1 MPSDNSSDP
10 RELLCGNDLKRAVYQ
25 LAESIRDRSAARQS
39 GANTFFENAVSR
51 TLQHLLQ
58 LDQTRSWEESVEP
71 IEGDAGRLI
80 RVALNWL
87 REHVTYR
94 DNSRYVSFRDRLRAY
109 AGGAPARQVDP
120 WYFCMSQGVHDC
132 MQWKGMPLFKT
143 VFDSNI
149 YSKLIFELQPKTIFE
164 IGSGSGASA
173 IWMGDLLESY
183 ALPAK
188 IYSMDLTPPTLIH
201 PRVEFVFGDSRQ
213 IEAAFDAV
221 CLAHAPHPWL
231 LIEDAHVNVVGV
243 LDFFHPH
250 LARDDYVIVEDS
262 AEKRDELLRFFE
274 QKDGLYEVDTHYT
287 DFFGRNVT
295 CAVDSIFVRR

>member
-94 DNSRYVSFRDRLRAY
+94 DNSRYVSFQDRLRAY

-120 WYFCMSQGVHDC
+120 WYFCMSQGV
-132 MQWKGMPLFKT
+132 QRL
-143 VFDSNI
+143 
-149 YSKLIFELQPKTIFE
+149 
-164 IGSGSGASA
+164 
-173 IWMGDLLESY
+173 Y
-183 ALPAK
+183 A
-188 IYSMDLTPPTLIH
+188 
-201 PRVEFVFGDSRQ
+201 VEGH
-213 IEAAFDAV
+213 AAV
-221 CLAHAPHPWL
+221 
-231 LIEDAHVNVVGV
+231 
-243 LDFFHPH
+243 
-250 LARDDYVIVEDS
+250 
-262 AEKRDELLRFFE
+262 
-274 QKDGLYEVDTHYT
+274 
-287 DFFGRNVT
+287 
-295 CAVDSIFVRR
+295 